1 MLLEKFQSFRKNN
14 CKGLAVLIDP
24 DKADYKSLVNRVQ
37 LANKNE
43 VDFFFLGG
51 SMIDG
56 NSMDTSIN
64 TIKEYSSIPIV
75 LFPGSPL
82 QLNSNVDAVMFLSL
96 ISGRNPDYLIGNHV
110 ISAPYLKKMGVEV
123 LSTGYMLVDGG
134 IPTTA
139 SYVSNSFPLP
149 NNKPEIAQATAMA
162 GEMLGMS
169 LLYLDAGSG
178 AAMPVSNEI
187 IQSVSLST
195 KAPLI
200 VGGGI
205 TEPHELRSAYNAGAD
220 IVVVGNAIERNA
232 ELINQLNIEKLKF

>member
-1 MLLEKFQSFRKNN
+1 MLLEKFQSFRKNKT
-14 CKGLAVLIDP
+14 KGLAVLIDP
-24 DKADYKSLVNRVQ
+24 DKADDISLRNRVE
-37 LANKNE
+37 LADKNG

-51 SMIDG
+51 SMVDG
-56 NSMDTSIN
+56 NSMDFSID
-64 TIKEYSSIPIV
+64 IIRQYSSIPIV

-82 QLNSNVDAVMFLSL
+82 QLNPNADAVLFLSL

-110 ISAPYLKKMGVEV
+110 TSAPYLKKMGIEI

-134 IPTTA
+134 VPTTA

-149 NNKPEIAQATAMA
+149 NNKPEIAQATALA

-178 AAMPVSNEI
+178 AAMPVSKEI
-187 IQSVSLST
+187 IESVGTST
-195 KAPLI
+195 NSPLI

-205 TEPHELRSAYNAGAD
+205 TRVDELISAYNAGAD
-220 IVVVGNAIERNA
+220 IVVVGNALERDPK
-232 ELINQLNIEKLKF
+232 LITKLNLAKRKF

>member
-1 MLLEKFQSFRKNN
+1 M
-14 CKGLAVLIDP
+14 AVLIDP
-24 DKADYKSLVNRVQ
+24 DKADDISLRNRVE
-37 LANKNE
+37 LADKNG

-51 SMIDG
+51 SMVDG
-56 NSMDTSIN
+56 NSMDFSID
-64 TIKEYSSIPIV
+64 IIRQYSSIPIV

-82 QLNSNVDAVMFLSL
+82 QLNPNADAVLFLSL

-110 ISAPYLKKMGVEV
+110 TSAPYLKKMGIEI

-134 IPTTA
+134 VPTTA

-149 NNKPEIAQATAMA
+149 NNKPEIAQATALA

-178 AAMPVSNEI
+178 AAMPVSKEI
-187 IQSVSLST
+187 IESVGTST
-195 KAPLI
+195 NSPLI

-205 TEPHELRSAYNAGAD
+205 TRVDELISAYNAGAD
-220 IVVVGNAIERNA
+220 IVVVGNALERDPK
-232 ELINQLNIEKLKF
+232 LITKLNLAKLKF